1 MTVAREVANTAC
13 HKLVADMLYEARI
26 QANCDYKRRIEKVKT
41 NKGAVR
47 NLRLTREQYMMVIPW
62 WLAGNEQCW
71 DMIIDR
77 WYAEGWV
84 EMHESCRQRR
94 LMMPG
99 APHHQG
105 NRHLRQ
111 YAARWV
117 REFIFSF

>member
-1 MTVAREVANTAC
+1 
-13 HKLVADMLYEARI
+13 MLHLIFLYVMYDL
-26 QANCDYKRRIEKVKT
+26 Q
-41 NKGAVR
+41 
-47 NLRLTREQYMMVIPW
+47 VIPW

-105 NRHLRQ
+105 NSHLRQ

-117 REFIFSF
+117 REFISSF